1 MIGNMSSLTAL
12 NASLW
17 EIFRHSSGNSEKKEK
32 LRSIVKGMCRKL
44 YSTKYV
50 QLVKH

>member
-1 MIGNMSSLTAL
+1 MLLYGKYSDKAV
-12 NASLW
+12 
-17 EIFRHSSGNSEKKEK
+17 EILKKKKKEK